1 LLKQKLK
8 PYCYSENGTLQ
19 EIVVCSP
26 ANFDVLGPEV
36 SAVGFADEFQ
46 AEQAHEQHSL
56 MKVKLQ
62 DFGCKVHDIS
72 TEVTSDLWERLVNR
86 MFVRDVGGVF
96 GENILLGNSSNE
108 FRQPDFHFSQ
118 TFLRHSIDEETIK
131 AVPSMS
137 ALEFGDFLILS
148 RECVLINTGHRSKNQ
163 LELANFLF
171 TLGVEEIGFI
181 SLPKT
186 IDALHLDVACNIL
199 GRNVFVAAPFMKF
212 SAVTIFTSSSVDNA
226 PEYSTIDYFVN
237 RHGYQILWLPRK
249 DCLLD
254 YTNFINLDKTTVLIS
269 EETVSYYQEFLPH
282 IDYIGINV
290 DQLQNGAGSI
300 RCLTMP
306 FVRVDN

>member
-26 ANFDVLGPEV
+26 AKYDVLGSEV
-36 SAVGFADEFQ
+36 SAVGFAEEFK
-46 AEQAHEQHSL
+46 AEQAREQHCL
-56 MKVKLQ
+56 MKMQLQ
-62 DFGCKVHDIS
+62 EFGCKVHDIS
-72 TEVTSDLWERLVNR
+72 TEVTSDLWKRLVNR
-86 MFVRDVGGVF
+86 IFVRDVGGVF

-118 TFLRHSIDEETIK
+118 TYLKQSFDEKTIK
-131 AVPSMS
+131 AVPPLS

-148 RECVLINTGHRSKNQ
+148 PECVLINIGHRSKNQ

-171 TLGVEEIGFI
+171 TLGVEEIGFV

-186 IDALHLDVACNIL
+186 VDSLHLDVACNIL
-199 GRNVFVAAPFMKF
+199 GKDIFVAAPFLKF
-212 SAVTIFTSSSVDNA
+212 SAVTIFKSSSVNCK
-226 PEYSTIDYFVN
+226 PEYSTIDNFVS
-237 RHGYQILWLPRK
+237 RQGYTTFWLPRE
-249 DCLLD
+249 DYLLE
-254 YTNFINLDKTTVLIS
+254 YTNFINLDKSTVLIS
-269 EETVSYYQEFLPH
+269 EKTVPYYKEYFPH

-290 DQLQNGAGSI
+290 NQLQHGAGSI

-306 FVRVDN
+306 CVRVDN